1 MTNNNQPLVSVLMTV
16 YNREQYIS
24 EAIESVIN
32 STYQNW
38 ELIIVDDRSSDK
50 SLDIAKEYEIKDKR
64 ISVYL
69 NEENLGDY
77 PNRNKA
83 ASYAKGEFINY
94 VDADDAIYPFGLEQM
109 VYYMQKHP
117 NAAIGICRNHNPSKM
132 YPIVYNNEAAVKE
145 HFIGKSFL
153 TNAPGSVIIRKSC
166 FDAVGGFTNYRH
178 ISDNLMWIR
187 LAMNY
192 DVIKLPRELNWAR
205 HHEAQ
210 ELKYRKKKIDPIVQL
225 YTISRMLIDGDSSP
239 LSDSDRS
246 KAVALLDQRYYRKI
260 LSALKHLEFNKAKV
274 LYKHYKKSHNEP
286 V

>member
-1 MTNNNQPLVSVLMTV
+1 MTNTNQPLVSVLMTV
-16 YNREQYIS
+16 YNRELYIA
-24 EAIESVIN
+24 EAIDSVIN

-38 ELIIVDDRSSDK
+38 ELIIVDDRSTDT
-50 SLDIAKEYEIKDKR
+50 SLDIAKQYEARDKR

-83 ASYAKGEFINY
+83 ASYAKGIFINY

-109 VYYMQKHP
+109 VYYMQKNP
-117 NAAIGICRNHNPSKM
+117 NAAIGICRHNDPTVM
-132 YPIVYNNEAAVKE
+132 YPVVYDKEAAIKE
-145 HFIGKSFL
+145 HFLTKSFL
-153 TNAPGSVIIRKSC
+153 TNAPGSVVIRKSC
-166 FDAVGGFTNYRH
+166 FDAIGGFTKYRH

-187 LAMNY
+187 LAMKY
-192 DVIKLPRELNWAR
+192 DIVKLPRELNWAR

-210 ELKYRKKKIDPIVQL
+210 ELKYRKKKTDPIVQL
-225 YTISRMLIDGDSSP
+225 YAISRMLIEEDSCP
-239 LSDSDRS
+239 LSDSDKRQ
-246 KAVALLDQRYYRKI
+246 AINLLDQRYFRKI

>member
-1 MTNNNQPLVSVLMTV
+1 MTKNNKPLVSVLMTV
-16 YNREQYIS
+16 YNREKYIS

-32 STYQNW
+32 STHQNW

-50 SLDIAKEYEIKDKR
+50 SLNIAKQYQAKDKR

-83 ASYAKGEFINY
+83 ATYAKGQFINY
-94 VDADDAIYPFGLEQM
+94 VDADDTIYPFGLEQM
-109 VYYMQKHP
+109 VYYMQKYP
-117 NAAIGICRNHNPSKM
+117 NAGIGICRSHNPSKM
-132 YPIVYNNEAAVKE
+132 YPIVYNSEGAVKE
-145 HFIGKSFL
+145 HFIGESFL

-192 DVIKLPRELNWAR
+192 DIIKLPRELNWAR
-205 HHEAQ
+205 HHEEQ

-225 YTISRMLIDGDSSP
+225 YTISRMLIDGDSCP
-239 LSDSDRS
+239 LNDLDRT
-246 KAVALLDQRYYRKI
+246 KAIALLDQRYFRNI
-260 LSALKHLEFNKAKV
+260 LSAVKHLDFKKARI
-274 LYKHYKKSHNEP
+274 LYKNYKKSHNEP
-286 V
+286 L